1 MILGTHS
8 TDPQK
13 ESTTPTFEPNTD
25 RLHCEFVL
33 IFDSLIGKPR
43 FFIASGVE
51 ETQHSQDWL
60 RQSYEINTRGRWCT
74 PGVSFDRRTT
84 PLTENTDTGVLLR
97 VIRQH
102 IHFILQTVILSVY
115 EDLMINRS
123 PKRINDT
130 NL

>member
-1 MILGTHS
+1 MIVGTHS

-33 IFDSLIGKPR
+33 IFDSLIGKPTR

-51 ETQHSQDWL
+51 ETQHSQDCL

-84 PLTENTDTGVLLR
+84 PLTENTDTGVLLLCPYPHQDLVR
-97 VIRQH
+97 HLILFTDSQTDSDTLCIR
-102 IHFILQTVILSVY
+102 IS
-115 EDLMINRS
+115 
-123 PKRINDT
+123 
-130 NL
+130 